1 MGTARSHGHAGEQ
14 LAAAYLALLGWTEVQ
29 RNTRIGG
36 VEVDLVAL
44 EGSTRVLVEVK
55 YRGRDDFGG
64 AALAIDHAKRD
75 RLRRAA
81 LTLEA
86 QGVRWVRVDVVTLDR
101 TDDGL
106 RLRHYRNAVQS

>member
-1 MGTARSHGHAGEQ
+1 MGTARSHGQAGEA
-14 LAAAYLALLGWTEVQ
+14 LAAVYVELLGWKEIE
-29 RNTRIGG
+29 RNRRIGG

-55 YRGRDDFGG
+55 YRGRADFGG
-64 AALAIDHAKRD
+64 AALAVDQGKRD

-81 LTLEA
+81 LALEA
-86 QGVRWVRVDVVTLDR
+86 AGVRWVRIDVVALEL